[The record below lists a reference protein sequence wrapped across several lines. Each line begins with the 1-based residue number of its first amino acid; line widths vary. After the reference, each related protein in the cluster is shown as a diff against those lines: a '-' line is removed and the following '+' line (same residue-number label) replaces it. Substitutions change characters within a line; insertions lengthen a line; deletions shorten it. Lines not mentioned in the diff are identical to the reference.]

1 MNEIKIDHMDI
12 VVCTWSQKAWEEQAS
27 QQESKNPQNPMD
39 DVVLGGTL
47 SGCQVITSTGTPA
60 THNSV
65 STILEATHDHNASVQ
80 NRRKF
85 WQPKTVCGNF
95 TLLPT

>member
-12 VVCTWSQKAWEEQAS
+12 VVCKHGR
-27 QQESKNPQNPMD
+27 SKHHSRNLKIPKNPMD

-65 STILEATHDHNASVQ
+65 STILEATHLS
-80 NRRKF
+80 
-85 WQPKTVCGNF
+85 KTPSAV
-95 TLLPT
+95 L